1 MIICYKSYCII
12 YMNIHACIY
21 IYVSTHIYIY
31 LFILFCVCVCV
42 DIKSL
47 GLTMI
52 PKEIPVP
59 ILINFF

>member
-1 MIICYKSYCII
+1 MCYKSYCII

-21 IYVSTHIYIY
+21 IYVYMYI
-31 LFILFCVCVCV
+31 FILFCVCVCV

>member
-1 MIICYKSYCII
+1 MIICYKSYFII

-21 IYVSTHIYIY
+21 IYVYIYI
-31 LFILFCVCVCV
+31 FILFCVCVCV

>member
-21 IYVSTHIYIY
+21 IYVYIYI
-31 LFILFCVCVCV
+31 FILFCVCVCV